1 MLDKRVVVCNP
12 YRTQGAK
19 YGMTEVRYKIA
30 GCIWAA
36 YTPTKGARAMMHG
49 EIEAYL
55 TCMVRCDCHTFLNER
70 SRLIIGK
77 KCFVI
82 DSFIEEK
89 GKNEVQM
96 VCHEVD
102 DIDQD
107 GGPSGPS
114 PSPLHKGGE
123 WIALSSE

>member
-1 MLDKRVVVCNP
+1 MSYSRGMLDKRVVVCNP

-55 TCMVRCDCHTFLNER
+55 TCMVRCDCHDFLTER

-82 DSFIEEK
+82 DSFIEER

-107 GGPSGPS
+107 GGPS
-114 PSPLHKGGE
+114 PSPLPGE
-123 WIALSSE
+123 GSE

>member
-1 MLDKRVVVCNP
+1 MSYSRGMLDKRVVVCNP
-12 YRTQGAK
+12 VKVASKK
-19 YGMTEVRYKIA
+19 YGIAEVEYQIA
-30 GCIWAA
+30 GTMWAA

-55 TCMVRCDCHTFLNER
+55 TCMVRCDCHEYLNER

-82 DSFIEEK
+82 DSFVEEA

-96 VCHEVD
+96 VCHEID
-102 DIDQD
+102 DINA
-107 GGPSGPS
+107 
-114 PSPLHKGGE
+114 KG
-123 WIALSSE
+123 